1 LVVDIAALEIV
12 IMAFGGPFKSWLAF
26 LVATLIGAFICIRW
40 LDIPVALLFLNNV
53 YRFSALGQGLGSGIL
68 VSGELILIIGLAIIH
83 MVRGSL
89 PNFAKALFVSCC
101 ASLSAF
107 VANDHVLKVVFG
119 RLPPA
124 VLLHRIP
131 IHVFHFFRGG
141 QFSSFPSGH
150 MVMASAFALAM
161 IRLQPRTLPAFAVL
175 LCIGASLLIVGDWH
189 FLADVIAGTFVGGT
203 AGFVAGELWLE
214 HEKGRGGAI

>member
-1 LVVDIAALEIV
+1 
-12 IMAFGGPFKSWLAF
+12 MAFGRAFKLWLAF
-26 LVATLIGAFICIRW
+26 LVATLIGAAACIHW
-40 LDIPVALLFLNNV
+40 LDIPVALLFLANV
-53 YRFSALGQGLGSGIL
+53 DRFSALGRGLGSGIL
-68 VSGELILIIGLAIIH
+68 VSGELILITGLAITH
-83 MVRGSL
+83 MVRGRL

-131 IHVFHFFRGG
+131 THVFHFFRGD
-141 QFSSFPSGH
+141 QSSSFPSGH
-150 MVMASAFALAM
+150 MVMASAFALAL
-161 IRLQPRTLPAFAVL
+161 IRLQPRTMPILAVL

-214 HEKGRGGAI
+214 HENRHRGAI